1 MQVTLINHACVK
13 IAIGDAVILCDP
25 WLSGPAFNNGWDLLI
40 KTPLTLDE
48 VMAGVTHIWV
58 SHEHPDH
65 FVPKFFIDISAAYK
79 SIPVLFQETRDRRV
93 KSFIESRGFDVTE
106 LPDRREQH
114 DRRRAR
120 DLRRQRILRFMAAPA
135 RRHAF
140 GAQSQRLR
148 RGRRGRAARDRRA
161 HRPDRHAAHPV
172 QLRGLE
178 GRTRQRAFPR
188 SSRRGASS
196 RPSRRRC
203 MRSSRAMSCR
213 SRASCTS
220 PTRRIPTSTIT
231 STARPMPRP
240 RSPRPAPTPAIL
252 FPGETWDAS
261 TPHDNA
267 TALASFDKVY
277 GALDALPLAAA
288 GRERAAGTAR
298 TGIRQISRARLPAEL
313 ASADQAAAPPARARR
328 VPSGRRSA
336 SPISAPRSASRSSTA
351 SRPRPAPEDVAM
363 HSSSLSFLFNNPF
376 GFDTLTVNGRF
387 EATPE
392 GFGKMT
398 KSLAIGS
405 LNAMGL
411 AVSPRLVMN
420 LKVVLMLL
428 RRLAGGHPQ
437 HDPGQSRRTADLTP
451 EAACASASR
460 MRPATTTTRRST
472 A

>member
-1 MQVTLINHACVK
+1 MPLQVTLINHACVK

-106 LPDRREQH
+106 LPNRRERTIGGVRVICGVSEFYDSWLH
-114 DRRRAR
+114 LR
-120 DLRRQRILRFMAAPA
+120 DGTHSVLNLNDCAEGDEAELREIA
-135 RRHAF
+135 
-140 GAQSQRLR
+140 G
-148 RGRRGRAARDRRA
+148 A
-161 HRPDRHAAHPV
+161 HRPDRHAAHAV

-178 GRTRQRAFPR
+178 GRTRQCAVPRGGGAAQARNHCGAGACAEAAPCRAVRELCVFLQRGEFLPQR
-188 SSRRGASS
+188 SHQPSGRRRGGH
-196 RPSRRRC
+196 RRRP
-203 MRSSRAMSCR
+203 A
-213 SRASCTS
+213 A
-220 PTRRIPTSTIT
+220 
-231 STARPMPRP
+231 RP
-240 RSPRPAPTPAIL
+240 RSCFRARRGTR
-252 FPGETWDAS
+252 S

-277 GALDALPLAAA
+277 GALDALPLRPPGESVPLERLAQEFAKY
-288 GRERAAGTAR
+288 RERAFQQNSQALIKLLR
-298 TGIRQISRARLPAEL
+298 RLPLLGAFHPVVIRL
-313 ASADQAAAPPARARR
+313 TDLGTTVSVSIVDGFAAA
-328 VPSGRRSA
+328 SG
-336 SPISAPRSASRSSTA
+336 
-351 SRPRPAPEDVAM
+351 PEDVAM

-428 RRLAGGHPQ
+428 RRLAAVIRNMTQGN
-437 HDPGQSRRTADLTP
+437 R
-451 EAACASASR
+451 AAQQ
-460 MRPATTTTRRST
+460 T
-472 A
+472 